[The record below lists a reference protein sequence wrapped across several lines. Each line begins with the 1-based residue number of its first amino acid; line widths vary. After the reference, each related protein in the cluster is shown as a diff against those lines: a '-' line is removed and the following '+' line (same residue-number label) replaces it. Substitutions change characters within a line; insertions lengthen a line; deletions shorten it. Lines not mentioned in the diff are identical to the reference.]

1 MKPVLSQFNQTPI
14 LIDPKQLSALE
25 NLNTPSVKEK
35 ISAQQLAIHTGV
47 SSNAEIKPY
56 MFVNGI
62 AIISVHGAL
71 MHNIGWS
78 GRYYTGYDVIRAKCK
93 FAMTDPE
100 VKGVL
105 MKFHTPGGGAMGCP
119 DTGDMIHELG
129 KVKPVWTLS
138 DDMAYSAGQWLHAQG
153 TRRLVTQSGGLG
165 SVGVVIA
172 HVDISK
178 ALDDFG
184 YKMSLIHA
192 GAHKVDGNPYQKLPT
207 EVKEKLQAECAATRE
222 RFAQAVSRG
231 TGMSLDDVLATE
243 AECYTGQD
251 AVDIGFADQ
260 VVSSNTILDEFI
272 EFVKSPSTVTL
283 GNTMTQTTET
293 TAPTQAAAAPAQEP
307 QAAAPVSDANAQATE
322 RSRIKA
328 ITGCEEAK
336 GREKLASY
344 IAFDTEMSAE
354 AAKVMLA
361 NAPVEAQQVAPTPPT
376 YDAFTAAMGSVDHPN
391 ISADSEE
398 ESADLT
404 SDEAQAAAIAS
415 AYKAATGIK

>member
-14 LIDPKQLSALE
+14 LIDPRQLSALE
-25 NLNTPSVKEK
+25 NLNSTSVKEK
-35 ISAQQLAIHTGV
+35 ISAQQLAIYTGV
-47 SSNAEIKPY
+47 SPTTEVKPY
-56 MFVNGI
+56 KFVDGI
-62 AIISVHGAL
+62 AIITVYGAL

-78 GRYYTGYDVIRAKCK
+78 SRYYTGYDVIRAKCK
-93 FAMTDPE
+93 FAMTDPD

-129 KVKPVWTLS
+129 KIKPVWTLS
-138 DDMAYSAGQWLHAQG
+138 DDMAYSAGEWLHAQG

-172 HVDISK
+172 HVDVSK
-178 ALDDFG
+178 ALDDIG
-184 YKMSLIHA
+184 YKISLIHA
-192 GAHKVDGNPYQKLPT
+192 GEHKVDGNPYQKLPT
-207 EVKEKLQAECAATRE
+207 AVKEKLQSECESTRE

-251 AVDIGFADQ
+251 AVDIGFADE

-272 EFVKSPSTVTL
+272 ESVKSTSIVTL
-283 GNTMTQTTET
+283 GNTMTQTTEAT
-293 TAPTQAAAAPAQEP
+293 VPTQAAAAQSPEQD
-307 QAAAPVSDANAQATE
+307 AAAPVSNANAQSTE

-354 AAKVMLA
+354 AAKAMLA
-361 NAPVEAQQVAPTPPT
+361 NAPVDVQQKAPSAS
-376 YDAFTAAMGSVDHPN
+376 DAFAQAMNAEEHPN
-391 ISADSEE
+391 LSADSEE
-398 ESADLT
+398 ESLDSN
-404 SDEAQAAAIAS
+404 SDGAQAAAILADF
-415 AYKAATGIK
+415 KAATGIK